1 MKVTTIEKKSLL
13 STLWVFI
20 LINMIVRDLHQML
33 NKAAFEEMLLL
44 DLPEEQVLLFGIVLE
59 IPILMIVLSRIL
71 PGKVNRWVSILAA
84 IIMIAGFVTT
94 LAQVDLD
101 DLFFA
106 AVNSIALVFVVIIS
120 LIISFRSLNSVFG
133 FL

>member
-20 LINMIVRDLHQML
+20 LINMLVRDLHQML
-33 NKAAFEEMLLL
+33 NKAAFEEMFFL

-59 IPILMIVLSRIL
+59 IPILMIVLSGIL
-71 PGKVNRWVSILAA
+71 PGKVNRWLSILAA

-94 LAQVDLD
+94 LAQADLD

-120 LIISFRSLNSVFG
+120 WKPGAFVSVPK
-133 FL
+133 